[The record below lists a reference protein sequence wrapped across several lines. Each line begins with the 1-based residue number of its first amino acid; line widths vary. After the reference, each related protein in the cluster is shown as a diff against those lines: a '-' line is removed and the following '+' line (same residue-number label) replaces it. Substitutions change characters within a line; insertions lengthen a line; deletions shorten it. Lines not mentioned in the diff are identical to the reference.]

1 MLLLLLSSQGFF
13 FSNVVKYSLSTVN
26 SIWSEAQSHL
36 PKNIYNFTIRYINNS
51 LPTRKNM
58 ARWGLSQSPD
68 CSFCLNPESLLHV
81 VAGCQQ
87 YLDRFTWRH
96 DSILNFIAKSLQ
108 PVINVHSSLYADV
121 NGFLNPSIITGENY
135 RTDLRFLIQSKCL
148 HVLELTVGF
157 ESNLNNN
164 AVRKKE
170 KYVNLINEMSRNYR
184 CVRFVNLSMSSL
196 GVFSDECSTFLDMVN
211 DIGIDKKQ
219 QRYIIK
225 KMINI
230 ATYYIFCC
238 RNRNWDSPD
247 LMQF

>member
-1 MLLLLLSSQGFF
+1 MVRGPVSSTQEHLQF
-13 FSNVVKYSLSTVN
+13 YHPLHQQLPPLHLR
-26 SIWSEAQSHL
+26 IWQDGV
-36 PKNIYNFTIRYINNS
+36 Y
-51 LPTRKNM
+51 RKILI
-58 ARWGLSQSPD
+58 AP
-68 CSFCLNPESLLHV
+68 FCLNPESLLHV

-121 NGFLNPSIITGENY
+121 NGFLNNNSIIIGENY
-135 RTDLRFLIQSKCL
+135 RPDLLFLIQSKCL
-148 HVLELTVGF
+148 YVLELTGGF

-170 KYVNLINEMSRNYR
+170 KYLNLINELSRNYR

-196 GVFSDECSTFLDMVN
+196 CVFSDECSTFLDMMN
-211 DIGIDKKQ
+211 DTGIDKKQ
-219 QRYIIK
+219 QRYIVK

-230 ATYYIFCC
+230 AIRATYYIFCC
-238 RNRNWDSPD
+238 RNRNWDNPD
-247 LMQF
+247 LMQFWFFLAFVFVFVCLFVCFF